1 MGSARPLVA
10 QNHAAAAVGRRLCIG
25 KAAQLQIK
33 AVAHRAN
40 DLRRTVAVGSVREA
54 DRLIRADVELAN
66 IDLTPAFEARCNRRC
81 NPEASTA

>member
-25 KAAQLQIK
+25 ERQLQIK

-40 DLRRTVAVGSVREA
+40 DLRRTRRALAMLLSDQSVKRIV
-54 DRLIRADVELAN
+54 LSLQMSN
-66 IDLTPAFEARCNRRC
+66 SPT
-81 NPEASTA
+81 ST

>member
-40 DLRRTVAVGSVREA
+40 DLRTRRALAMLLSDQSVKRIV
-54 DRLIRADVELAN
+54 LSLQMSNSPTSI
-66 IDLTPAFEARCNRRC
+66 
-81 NPEASTA
+81 

>member
-40 DLRRTVAVGSVREA
+40 DLRRTRRALAMLLSDQSVKRIV
-54 DRLIRADVELAN
+54 LSLQMSNSPTSI
-66 IDLTPAFEARCNRRC
+66 
-81 NPEASTA
+81 